1 MKIAVHKKPIAML
14 ELLLIQI
21 SPSVFIVMKPKMK
34 DLILTQPVPKIVFVT
49 STSIGMV
56 MRFAKDVMTHYV
68 VNAVIQELPVM
79 YVSAMLTLAP
89 LEIVH
94 VTLDFTNPQHKLPS
108 VSNVILPVK
117 IAIQQLHVQH
127 VKKVTVQEKPQTK
140 VVSVKLGSMTLENL
154 YVLFVAKNA

>member
-1 MKIAVHKKPIAML
+1 MLIVAQKKPIVMSESL
-14 ELLLIQI
+14 WIQI
-21 SPSVFIVMKPKMK
+21 SLSVFTVMKQKMK

-94 VTLDFTNPQHKLPS
+94 VTLDSTDLQYKLLS

-117 IAIQQLHVQH
+117 IVIQLLHVQP
-127 VKKVTVQEKPQTK
+127 VKKATVQEKPQTK